1 MKTRKITEKGQRRIA
16 LLGILFLG
24 LGGARLGAQQ
34 IPFAVGE
41 WPPYTGSRLE
51 NGGMAT
57 ELVAAAA
64 RAADM
69 QAIIS
74 FVPWRRAEATVA
86 AGRSFA
92 TFPYQITGER
102 EERYLFSD
110 IIFTSN
116 FIVAYRTG
124 ALPERGSGYRRPE
137 DFQGLLVGVV
147 AGTDAV
153 TQPLARAGVTVI
165 EVQDPMQLVKMLEA
179 GRLDF
184 AIDDELVF
192 ARALT
197 EAAARGI
204 STLPEPFGNRCEFR
218 LMVSR
223 EYPGAEALL
232 ERFNRG
238 LSAIRGSG
246 EAAAIAGKY
255 GTEGSPAPHDGRR
268 F

>member
-1 MKTRKITEKGQRRIA
+1 MKTRIRTEKGQRRIV

-34 IPFAVGE
+34 LPFAVGE
-41 WPPYTGSRLE
+41 WPPYTGSKLE
-51 NGGMAT
+51 NGGMAA
-57 ELVAAAA
+57 ELVVAAA
-64 RAADM
+64 RAAGM
-69 QAIIS
+69 EATLS
-74 FVPWRRAEATVA
+74 FVPWRRAESTVA

-92 TFPYQITGER
+92 TFPYQITEER

-110 IIFTSN
+110 ILFTSR

-124 ALPERGSGYRRPE
+124 SLPERGAGYRGPE
-137 DFQGLLVGVV
+137 DFRGLLVGAV

-153 TQPLARAGVTVI
+153 TRPLARAGVTAV
-165 EVQDPMQLVKMLEA
+165 EVQDPVQLVKMLEA

-192 ARALT
+192 ARAQT
-197 EAAARGI
+197 EAAAQGI

-218 LMVSR
+218 LMASLK
-223 EYPGAEALL
+223 YPGAEPLL

-238 LSAIRGSG
+238 LSAIRESG
-246 EAAAIAGKY
+246 EAAAIVGKY
-255 GTEGSPAPHDGRR
+255 GTEGSPTPRDDRR